1 MRRES
6 EILMVLH
13 METRVLRSTPLAEV
27 LDLAPGATS
36 KAKKKL
42 LVLGQLGLV
51 GEWRE
56 KFDDD
61 FYIWLGTRLGEAS
74 RWSKTT

>member
-1 MRRES
+1 
-6 EILMVLH
+6 VLQ
-13 METRVLRSTPLAEV
+13 V
-27 LDLAPGATS
+27 
-36 KAKKKL
+36 KQKKKL